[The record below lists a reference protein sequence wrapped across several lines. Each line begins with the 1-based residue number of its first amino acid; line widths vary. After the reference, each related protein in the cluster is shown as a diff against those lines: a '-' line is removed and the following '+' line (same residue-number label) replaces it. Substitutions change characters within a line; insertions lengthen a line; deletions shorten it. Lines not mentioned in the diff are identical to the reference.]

1 MECSSKLALVAAAL
15 LFTTSTAH
23 ADDVAPSLRKPRGR
37 TCCALAT
44 HLPLH
49 LGSAHVPITLGQLM
63 STEGLGHHSYT
74 GWERLSEGN
83 GLLYTVRGG
92 YIDLGHTRDFADM
105 TAYLAV
111 HLRSLLAQGKGSIEL
126 DPLLAKRRVV
136 VTRAVPREHIAET
149 SLLLARRMTFDVSV
163 WTEIGQFYGRGKMRG
178 AEEKYSAFTPEDLY
192 SNLLGTWLGANA
204 VASPRPYDDA
214 LTEGLRTKLFELG
227 AVSTKTAERT
237 TYALAGTW
245 WSADTAWPSPEIAI
259 LRSFELGPHL
269 LPVIAPPDVQPPMP
283 RGGDASPVAQDVPVD
298 GPTGKLAD
306 IAHVELEPDPETLPF
321 FAQRPLLTSADLPAI
336 VAAAHVTDDAR
347 KEASRAAGPAPA
359 NEASP
364 LTHFE
369 NGIRLLELEG
379 MGGVFAD
386 PAEHGAKGIGGGSLT
401 AIVGDTRGG
410 DFHFASFGVGNTDER
425 GIVSSFALFRADA
438 VYFCHDPETSKLRA
452 PFVSLLGPCS
462 PGEILGIGGNVG
474 EAFHDGRTGRTA
486 LRPVAL
492 HGVLNVLG
500 NGQSASYD
508 RVRFLLRGGGAVEHV
523 WSTRENGL
531 TIPRVGGKA
540 VVMARSPGGR
550 IEARGMTEYRIDPST
565 PDDAALESSATLR
578 FYFLLGGKETRSR
591 GGEPRPVD
599 GIDPWGI
606 GSVGVTSG
614 FSWWSRPLHAFPD
627 PSIPFVST
635 ERKESFQ
642 LLLTATLGFEGLS
655 F

>member
-1 MECSSKLALVAAAL
+1 MECSSKLAIVAAL
-15 LFTTSTAH
+15 LLTTSAAH

-63 STEGLGHHSYT
+63 STEALGRHSYT
-74 GWERLSEGN
+74 GWERLGEGN

-111 HLRSLLAQGKGSIEL
+111 HLRPLLAEGKGTIEL
-126 DPLLAKRRVV
+126 DPLLAKRRIV
-136 VTRAVPREHIAET
+136 VTRAVPASQVAET
-149 SLLLARRMTFDVSV
+149 SLLLARRMTFDVSI

-192 SNLLGTWLGANA
+192 SNLLGTWLGAIA
-204 VASPRPYDDA
+204 VASERPYDEA
-214 LTEGLRTKLFELG
+214 LTTALRAKLLELG
-227 AVSTKTAERT
+227 AVSTKTAEKT

-259 LRSFELGPHL
+259 LRSFNLGPHL
-269 LPVIAPPDVQPPMP
+269 LPVLAPPDVQPPMP
-283 RGGDASPVAQDVPVD
+283 RGGDASPIAQDVPVD
-298 GPTGKLAD
+298 GPGGKLVD
-306 IAHVELEPDPETLPF
+306 LAHVEFEPDPVVLPF
-321 FAQRPLLTSADLPAI
+321 FAQTPLVTSADLPAI
-336 VAAAHVTDDAR
+336 VAGAHVTDDAR
-347 KEASRAAGPAPA
+347 KEASRAAGPPHVALP
-359 NEASP
+359 NDASP

-386 PAEHGAKGIGGGSLT
+386 PAEHSAKGIGGGSLT
-401 AIVGDTRGG
+401 AVVGDTRGG
-410 DFHFASFGVGNTDER
+410 DFHFANFNVGNTDER
-425 GIVSSFALFRADA
+425 GIVSGFSLFRADA
-438 VYFCHDPETSKLRA
+438 VYFCHDPETNKLRP

-508 RVRFLLRGGGAVEHV
+508 RVRFLVRGGGAVEHV
-523 WSTRENGL
+523 WSTQEKGL

-540 VVMARSPGGR
+540 IVMARSAGGR
-550 IEARGMTEYRIDPST
+550 VEAKGMTEYRIDPAT

-578 FYFLLGGKETRSR
+578 WYFLLGGKETK
-591 GGEPRPVD
+591 GPID

-635 ERKESFQ
+635 ERKQSFQ